1 MDLLV
6 VVTSQSWSCVGGSD
20 EDIISGDGLSS
31 VLLDDVV
38 KVSRADSG

>member
-20 EDIISGDGLSS
+20 EDIIGGDCLGG

>member
-20 EDIISGDGLSS
+20 EDGISGDGLSS